1 MTVDGTA
8 KQGQRNGPPDTV
20 VTTRVARPEGTLTS
34 AITHSACEGE
44 ITDCVEFKKPENM
57 DKLKV

>member
-1 MTVDGTA
+1 MVDGTEQ
-8 KQGQRNGPPDTV
+8 QGQSNGPPETV
-20 VTTRVARPEGTLTS
+20 TTTRVTEGQEGTLTS

-57 DKLKV
+57 EKLKV